1 MKKWLIVVLLVI
13 CPVFLRAEKCEYN
26 KHTEYIEFANRI
38 TYEYEYS
45 MGERNFTLKFYNVI
59 SGLYFKINKL
69 TYEPDENDV
78 VTISGISEGKTL
90 DIYVY
95 GKDGCNSQVS
105 NINIVLPYYN
115 PYYGTAICQGYEQ
128 LTLCSSNFTPTK
140 ATKQMIEKTKE
151 TYDNVIIQDK
161 DQNETVEDKPS
172 FINKAWDFFVKYV
185 LKVLL
190 VLLSTGLSVLYY
202 NNKLMKV
209 EHGI

>member
-26 KHTEYIEFANRI
+26 KHTEYAEFASHI

-45 MGERNFTLKFYNVI
+45 MGEGKFTLKFYNVI

-78 VTISGISEGKTL
+78 VTISGISEGKAL

-95 GKDGCNSQVS
+95 GKDGCNAQVH
-105 NINIVLPYYN
+105 NLNIVLPYYN
-115 PYYGTAICQGYEQ
+115 PYYGTEVCKGYEQ
-128 LTLCSSNFTPTK
+128 LTLCSSSFTPTK

-161 DQNETVEDKPS
+161 DENETAEDKPS
-172 FINKAWDFFVKYV
+172 IVNKVWNFFVKYV